1 MATVTIGAETE
12 IVDKENLKI
21 IVQNAKIGT
30 EFSYKMPR
38 KTRTNPQNAA
48 LHKYCELLAVALN
61 DAGYEMQV
69 HIMGRLVSVPWTMP
83 MIKDNVWRPIQIA
96 MTNVESTADADIRD
110 YSEVHKVLSRE
121 MSTHYGVYVPWPNKH
136 YGVNYD

>member
-12 IVDKENLKI
+12 IVDRENLKI
-21 IVQNAKIGT
+21 IVQNAKVGT
-30 EFSYKMPR
+30 EFSYKVSR
-38 KTRTNPQNAA
+38 KTRTNTQNAA

-83 MIKDNVWRPIQIA
+83 MIKDNVWRPIQRA

-110 YSEVHKVLSRE
+110 YSEIHAVLSRE

-136 YGVNYD
+136 YGVSYE